1 MRPAPARL
9 FLPDAGGM
17 SCTSLPDQP
26 LQPTTMTIRAAF
38 HDALCAPA
46 RAAAIAALRLALTT
60 GLALAAAMPVNVAAQ
75 PKAAAA
81 AAAYD
86 SRPEVRA
93 FIDRMEQ
100 THGFDRAGLQQLFG
114 QLRPSERVI
123 HLMTPTTGG
132 TYRRSWREYRTRFIE
147 PTRINGGLDFWQVNG
162 ADLKLASA
170 LYGVPEE
177 IIVAIIGVETIYG
190 RNTGKFRVAEALAT
204 LAFDY
209 PSRADYFRSELEQFL
224 LYSREN
230 RIDPLEPLGSYAGA
244 IGTPQFMPGSIRRFA
259 VDLDKDGRIDL
270 RNSTA
275 DAIGSVASFLS
286 RHGWMPDKPTHF
298 QVSIADPTQA
308 RKFIDAGPVPSFT
321 ILELADAGITSNDE
335 IAQDEKLVL
344 ADLVNVD
351 APADHVLGT
360 QNFYAITRYNR
371 SYFYAMAVIEL
382 ASTLRLARSATNPGS

>member
-1 MRPAPARL
+1 MTTVPAAPDLRRRGGRGATPEDRPLQPKPKTCPRLAAEPPAACPGALRSKIVALLTALMLCAGLPAPA
-9 FLPDAGGM
+9 
-17 SCTSLPDQP
+17 
-26 LQPTTMTIRAAF
+26 
-38 HDALCAPA
+38 
-46 RAAAIAALRLALTT
+46 
-60 GLALAAAMPVNVAAQ
+60 AAQ
-75 PKAAAA
+75 QKASAGS
-81 AAAYD
+81 YD
-86 SRPEVRA
+86 TRPEVRD
-93 FIDRMEQ
+93 FIERMVQ
-100 THGFDRAGLQQLFG
+100 THGFERAGLLRLFG
-114 QLRPSERVI
+114 QIKPSDRVI

-132 TYRRSWREYRTRFIE
+132 TYRRSWREYRARFLE
-147 PTRINGGLDFWQVNG
+147 PGRINGGLDFWQDNG
-162 ADLKLASA
+162 ADLRLAST

-190 RNTGKFRVAEALAT
+190 RNTGKFKVAEALAT

-244 IGTPQFMPGSIRRFA
+244 IGKPQFMPGSIRRFA

-270 RNSTA
+270 RNSNA
-275 DAIGSVASFLS
+275 DVVGSVASFLS
-286 RHGWMPDKPTHF
+286 RHGWVQGKPTHF
-298 QVSIADPTQA
+298 QVSLADPA
-308 RKFIDAGPVPSFT
+308 RAKTFIEAGPVPSFT
-321 ILELADAGITSNDE
+321 ILEMAEAGITSDNE
-335 IAQDEKLVL
+335 IARDEKLVL

-382 ASTLRLARSATNPGS
+382 AETLRLAKAAATPGT

>member
-1 MRPAPARL
+1 
-9 FLPDAGGM
+9 
-17 SCTSLPDQP
+17 
-26 LQPTTMTIRAAF
+26 MTYKAALSDLNRAA
-38 HDALCAPA
+38 AGAA
-46 RAAAIAALRLALTT
+46 TAAAIALATFLP
-60 GLALAAAMPVNVAAQ
+60 AAVAAQ
-75 PKAAAA
+75 PATPAKAPAARSAAADA
-81 AAAYD
+81 KAPTYD
-86 SRPEVRA
+86 SRPEVRQ
-93 FIDRMEQ
+93 FIERMVLA
-100 THGFDRAGLQQLFG
+100 HGFERAGLEQLFG
-114 QLRPSERVI
+114 QLRPSARVI

-132 TYRRSWREYRTRFIE
+132 TYRRSWREYRSRFIE
-147 PTRINGGLDFWQVNG
+147 PVRINGGLDFWQAN
-162 ADLKLASA
+162 AASLKLAST

-177 IIVAIIGVETIYG
+177 IIVAIIGVETVYG
-190 RNTGKFRVAEALAT
+190 RNTGTFRVAEALAT

-270 RNSTA
+270 RNSSA

-286 RHGWMPDKPTHF
+286 RHGWVPGKPTHF
-298 QVSIADPTQA
+298 PVAIGDPGQA
-308 RKFIDAGPVPSFT
+308 RKFIDAGPIPSFT
-321 ILELADAGITSNDE
+321 ILELAEAGITSNAE
-335 IAQDEKLVL
+335 ISQDEKLVL

-351 APADHVLGT
+351 APDDLVLGT

-382 ASTLRLARSATNPGS
+382 ANTLRLARTAALPGS

>member
-1 MRPAPARL
+1 MTYRAA
-9 FLPDAGGM
+9 LPD
-17 SCTSLPDQP
+17 LH
-26 LQPTTMTIRAAF
+26 RAA
-38 HDALCAPA
+38 A
-46 RAAAIAALRLALTT
+46 RAASAAA
-60 GLALAAAMPVNVAAQ
+60 LALAAFLPTAVAAQ
-75 PKAAAA
+75 GTPAAPAALPATPLPKAPAARTSA
-81 AAAYD
+81 AEAKAPTYD
-86 SRPEVRA
+86 SRPEVRE
-93 FIDRMEQ
+93 FIDRMVL
-100 THGFDRAGLQQLFG
+100 THGFERTGLEQLFG
-114 QLRPSERVI
+114 QIRPSARVI
-123 HLMTPTTGG
+123 NLMTPTTGG
-132 TYRRSWREYRTRFIE
+132 SYRRSWREYRSRFIE
-147 PTRINGGLDFWQVNG
+147 PTRINGGLDFWQANG
-162 ADLKLASA
+162 ADLKRAST

-286 RHGWMPDKPTHF
+286 RHGWVPGKPTHF
-298 QVSIADPTQA
+298 PVAIGDPEQA
-308 RKFIDAGPVPSFT
+308 RKFIDAGPIPSFT
-321 ILELADAGITSNDE
+321 ILELAEAGITSDE
-335 IAQDEKLVL
+335 EIVQDEKLVL

-382 ASTLRLARSATNPGS
+382 ANTLRLARTTTLPGS

>member
-1 MRPAPARL
+1 
-9 FLPDAGGM
+9 
-17 SCTSLPDQP
+17 
-26 LQPTTMTIRAAF
+26 MTYRAALPVL
-38 HDALCAPA
+38 HRAAA
-46 RAAAIAALRLALTT
+46 RAASAAA
-60 GLALAAAMPVNVAAQ
+60 LALAAFLPTAVAAQ
-75 PKAAAA
+75 GAPAAPPAQPATPPAKAPAARTSA
-81 AAAYD
+81 AEAKAPTYD
-86 SRPEVRA
+86 SRPEVRE
-93 FIDRMEQ
+93 FIDRMVLA
-100 THGFDRAGLQQLFG
+100 HGFERTGLEQLFG
-114 QLRPSERVI
+114 QIRPSARVI
-123 HLMTPTTGG
+123 NLMTPTTGG
-132 TYRRSWREYRTRFIE
+132 SYRRSWREYRSRFIE
-147 PTRINGGLDFWQVNG
+147 PTRINGGLDFWQANG
-162 ADLKLASA
+162 ADLKRAST

-286 RHGWMPDKPTHF
+286 RHGWVPGKPTHF
-298 QVSIADPTQA
+298 PVAIGDPEQA
-308 RKFIDAGPVPSFT
+308 RKFIDAGPIPSFT
-321 ILELADAGITSNDE
+321 ILELAEAGITSDE
-335 IAQDEKLVL
+335 EIVQDEKLVL

-382 ASTLRLARSATNPGS
+382 ANTLRLARTATLPGS

>member
-1 MRPAPARL
+1 
-9 FLPDAGGM
+9 
-17 SCTSLPDQP
+17 
-26 LQPTTMTIRAAF
+26 MTIRAAI
-38 HDALCAPA
+38 HDALCAAA
-46 RAAAIAALRLALTT
+46 RAATAATA
-60 GLALAAAMPVNVAAQ
+60 LALAAAFPADGAAQ
-75 PKAAAA
+75 SKPPAAT
-81 AAAYD
+81 YD

-100 THGFDRAGLQQLFG
+100 AHGFDRAGLQRLFG
-114 QLRPSERVI
+114 QIRPSERVI

-132 TYRRSWREYRTRFIE
+132 TYRRSWREYRSRFIE

>member
-1 MRPAPARL
+1 MDVPSSHTA
-9 FLPDAGGM
+9 
-17 SCTSLPDQP
+17 SDQP
-26 LQPTTMTIRAAF
+26 LKPIPMTFCAFRPTALRAAIRT
-38 HDALCAPA
+38 LS
-46 RAAAIAALRLALTT
+46 LAV
-60 GLALAAAMPVNVAAQ
+60 LAAVLAAGSPQ
-75 PKAAAA
+75 QAAAA
-81 AAAYD
+81 EQARPAASYG
-86 SRPEVRA
+86 SRPEVRD
-93 FIDRMEQ
+93 FIERMVQ
-100 THGFDRAGLQQLFG
+100 THGFDGASLQRLFG
-114 QLRPSERVI
+114 QIKPSERVI

-132 TYRRSWREYRTRFIE
+132 TYRRSWREYRSRFIE
-147 PTRINGGLDFWQVNG
+147 PTRINGGLAFWKDNG
-162 ADLKLASA
+162 ANLKLASA

-190 RNTGKFRVAEALAT
+190 RNTGKFQVAQALAT

-230 RIDPLEPLGSYAGA
+230 SIDPLEPLGSYAGA

-286 RHGWMPDKPTHF
+286 KHGWVPGKPTHF
-298 QVSIADPTQA
+298 QVSIADPAKA
-308 RKFIDAGPVPSFT
+308 RPFIEAGPVPGFT
-321 ILELADAGITSNDE
+321 ILELSAAGITSNDE
-335 IAQDEKLVL
+335 IAPDEKLVL

-351 APADHVLGT
+351 APPDHVLGT

-382 ASTLRLARSATNPGS
+382 ATTLRLAKAAILPGSGPGTNS

>member
-1 MRPAPARL
+1 MTYRAA
-9 FLPDAGGM
+9 LPD
-17 SCTSLPDQP
+17 LH
-26 LQPTTMTIRAAF
+26 RAA
-38 HDALCAPA
+38 A
-46 RAAAIAALRLALTT
+46 RAASAAA
-60 GLALAAAMPVNVAAQ
+60 LALAAFLPTAVAAQ
-75 PKAAAA
+75 GTPAAPAALPATPLPKAPAARTSA
-81 AAAYD
+81 AEAKAPTYD
-86 SRPEVRA
+86 SRPEVRE
-93 FIDRMEQ
+93 FIDRMVLA
-100 THGFDRAGLQQLFG
+100 HGFERTGLEQLFG
-114 QLRPSERVI
+114 QIRPSARVI
-123 HLMTPTTGG
+123 NLMTPTTGG
-132 TYRRSWREYRTRFIE
+132 SYRRSWREYRSRFIE
-147 PTRINGGLDFWQVNG
+147 PTRINGGLDFWQANG
-162 ADLKLASA
+162 ADLKRAST

-286 RHGWMPDKPTHF
+286 RHGWVPGKPTHF
-298 QVSIADPTQA
+298 PVAIGDPEQA
-308 RKFIDAGPVPSFT
+308 RKFIDAGPIPSFT
-321 ILELADAGITSNDE
+321 ILELAEAGITSDE
-335 IAQDEKLVL
+335 EIVQDEKLVL

-382 ASTLRLARSATNPGS
+382 ANTLRLARTATLPGS

>member
-1 MRPAPARL
+1 
-9 FLPDAGGM
+9 
-17 SCTSLPDQP
+17 
-26 LQPTTMTIRAAF
+26 MTYRAA
-38 HDALCAPA
+38 LPVPR
-46 RAAAIAALRLALTT
+46 RAAACA
-60 GLALAAAMPVNVAAQ
+60 ALAAVFVLAEFLPAPVAAQ
-75 PKAAAA
+75 AAQGAPAATAAPGAQPGTSARAPATRAVAAEAKAPT
-81 AAAYD
+81 YD
-86 SRPEVRA
+86 SRPEVRE
-93 FIDRMEQ
+93 FIDRMVL
-100 THGFDRAGLQQLFG
+100 THGFERTRLEQLFG
-114 QLRPSERVI
+114 QIRPSARVI

-132 TYRRSWREYRTRFIE
+132 TYRRSWREYRSRFIE
-147 PTRINGGLDFWQVNG
+147 PNRINGGLDFWQAHG
-162 ADLKLASA
+162 ADLKLAA
-170 LYGVPEE
+170 TLYGVPEE

-270 RNSTA
+270 RNSNA

-286 RHGWMPDKPTHF
+286 RHGWVPGKATHF
-298 QVSIADPTQA
+298 PVAIGDLQQA

-321 ILELADAGITSNDE
+321 ILELAEAGITSDEE

-351 APADHVLGT
+351 APDDHVLGT

-382 ASTLRLARSATNPGS
+382 ASTLRLARAATHPGS

>member
-1 MRPAPARL
+1 MTFRYSFPKALLAAAR
-9 FLPDAGGM
+9 
-17 SCTSLPDQP
+17 SLP
-26 LQPTTMTIRAAF
+26 I
-38 HDALCAPA
+38 
-46 RAAAIAALRLALTT
+46 LALTLAL
-60 GLALAAAMPVNVAAQ
+60 GLAGALPTGAAAQGKPA
-75 PKAAAA
+75 PT
-81 AAAYD
+81 YD
-86 SRPEVRA
+86 SRPEVRD
-93 FIDRMEQ
+93 FMDRMVQ
-100 THGFDRAGLQQLFG
+100 SHGFDRNDLQRLFG
-114 QLRPSERVI
+114 QIRPSERVI

-132 TYRRSWREYRTRFIE
+132 TYRRSWREYRSRFIE
-147 PTRINGGLDFWQVNG
+147 PTRINGGLDFWQANS

-224 LYSREN
+224 LFSREN

-270 RNSTA
+270 RNSNA
-275 DAIGSVASFLS
+275 DAIGSVASFLN
-286 RHGWMPDKPTHF
+286 RHGWQAGKPTHF
-298 QVSIADPTQA
+298 QVAIADPARA
-308 RKFIDAGPVPSFT
+308 RKFIDAGPVPGFT
-321 ILELADAGITSNDE
+321 ILELGDAGITSNDE

-371 SYFYAMAVIEL
+371 SYFYAMAVIDLATTLRQARL
-382 ASTLRLARSATNPGS
+382 ASNPGT

>member
-1 MRPAPARL
+1 M
-9 FLPDAGGM
+9 
-17 SCTSLPDQP
+17 Q
-26 LQPTTMTIRAAF
+26 TTT
-38 HDALCAPA
+38 
-46 RAAAIAALRLALTT
+46 LRLSRVA
-60 GLALAAAMPVNVAAQ
+60 GPRANAPPFYRFRVSGRVNSQQHNAIG
-75 PKAAAA
+75 AAAA
-81 AAAYD
+81 EPMAATYD
-86 SRPEVRA
+86 SRPEVQA
-93 FIDRMEQ
+93 FIDQLVQ
-100 THGFDRAGLQQLFG
+100 THGFDRSRLEQLFG
-114 QLRPSERVI
+114 QIRPSARVI

-132 TYRRSWREYRTRFIE
+132 TYRRSWREYRSRFLE
-147 PTRINGGLDFWQVNG
+147 PTRINGGLDFWQMHG

-190 RNTGKFRVAEALAT
+190 RNTGRFRVAEALAT

-224 LYSREN
+224 LYTREN
-230 RIDPLEPLGSYAGA
+230 GIDPLEPLGSYAGA

-270 RNSTA
+270 RNSNA

-286 RHGWMPDKPTHF
+286 RHGWVPGKPTHF
-298 QVSIADPTQA
+298 PVAIGDPAQA
-308 RKFIDAGPVPSFT
+308 RKFIDAGPIPSFT
-321 ILELADAGITSNDE
+321 ILELAEAGVTSDQE

-382 ASTLRLARSATNPGS
+382 ADTLRLARAAANPGS

>member
-1 MRPAPARL
+1 MTFCAFRP
-9 FLPDAGGM
+9 
-17 SCTSLPDQP
+17 T
-26 LQPTTMTIRAAF
+26 
-38 HDALCAPA
+38 AL
-46 RAAAIAALRLALTT
+46 RAAARTLSLAVLT
-60 GLALAAAMPVNVAAQ
+60 AVLAAGSPQ
-75 PKAAAA
+75 TAAAA
-81 AAAYD
+81 EQVRPAASYD
-86 SRPEVRA
+86 SRPEVRD
-93 FIDRMEQ
+93 FIERMVL
-100 THGFDRAGLQQLFG
+100 THGFDGASLQRLFS
-114 QLRPSERVI
+114 QIKPSERVI

-132 TYRRSWREYRTRFIE
+132 TYRRSWREYRSRFIE
-147 PTRINGGLDFWQVNG
+147 PTRINGGLAFWKDNG
-162 ADLKLASA
+162 ANLKLASA

-190 RNTGKFRVAEALAT
+190 RNTGKFQVAQALAT

-230 RIDPLEPLGSYAGA
+230 SIDPLEPLGSYAGA

-286 RHGWMPDKPTHF
+286 KHGWVPGKPTHF
-298 QVSIADPTQA
+298 QVSIADPAKA
-308 RKFIDAGPVPSFT
+308 RPFIEAGPVPGFT
-321 ILELADAGITSNDE
+321 ILELTAAGITSNDE
-335 IAQDEKLVL
+335 IAPDEKLVL

-351 APADHVLGT
+351 APPDHVLGT

-382 ASTLRLARSATNPGS
+382 ATTLRLAKAAILPGSGPGTNS

>member
-1 MRPAPARL
+1 MTYRAA
-9 FLPDAGGM
+9 LPD
-17 SCTSLPDQP
+17 LH
-26 LQPTTMTIRAAF
+26 RAA
-38 HDALCAPA
+38 A
-46 RAAAIAALRLALTT
+46 RAASAAA
-60 GLALAAAMPVNVAAQ
+60 LALAAFLPTAVAAQ
-75 PKAAAA
+75 GTPAAPAALPATPLPKAPAARTSA
-81 AAAYD
+81 AEAKAPTYD
-86 SRPEVRA
+86 SRPEVRE
-93 FIDRMEQ
+93 FIDRMVL
-100 THGFDRAGLQQLFG
+100 THGFERTGLEQLFG
-114 QLRPSERVI
+114 QIRPSARVI
-123 HLMTPTTGG
+123 NLMTPTTGG
-132 TYRRSWREYRTRFIE
+132 SYRRSWREYRSRFIE
-147 PTRINGGLDFWQVNG
+147 PTRINGGLDFWQANG
-162 ADLKLASA
+162 ADLKRAST

-286 RHGWMPDKPTHF
+286 RHGWVPGKPTHF
-298 QVSIADPTQA
+298 PVAIGDPEQA
-308 RKFIDAGPVPSFT
+308 RKFIDAGPIPSFT
-321 ILELADAGITSNDE
+321 ILELAEAGITSDE
-335 IAQDEKLVL
+335 EIVQDEKLVL
-344 ADLVNVD
+344 ADLLNVD

-382 ASTLRLARSATNPGS
+382 ANTLRLARTTTLPGS

>member
-1 MRPAPARL
+1 L
-9 FLPDAGGM
+9 
-17 SCTSLPDQP
+17 
-26 LQPTTMTIRAAF
+26 RAV
-38 HDALCAPA
+38 
-46 RAAAIAALRLALTT
+46 R
-60 GLALAAAMPVNVAAQ
+60 AAQ
-75 PKAAAA
+75 PATPPAKAPAARTSA
-81 AAAYD
+81 AEAKAPTYD
-86 SRPEVRA
+86 SRPEVRE
-93 FIDRMEQ
+93 FIDRMVLA
-100 THGFDRAGLQQLFG
+100 HGFERTGLEQLFG
-114 QLRPSERVI
+114 QIRPSARVI
-123 HLMTPTTGG
+123 NLMTPTTGG
-132 TYRRSWREYRTRFIE
+132 SYRRSWREYRSRFIE
-147 PTRINGGLDFWQVNG
+147 PTRINGGLDFWQANG
-162 ADLKLASA
+162 ADLKRAST

-286 RHGWMPDKPTHF
+286 RHGWVPGKPTHF
-298 QVSIADPTQA
+298 PVAIGDPEQA
-308 RKFIDAGPVPSFT
+308 RKFIDAGPIPSFT
-321 ILELADAGITSNDE
+321 ILELAEAGITSDE
-335 IAQDEKLVL
+335 EIVQDEKLVL

-382 ASTLRLARSATNPGS
+382 ANTLRLARTATLPGS